1 MNILDII
8 RSYKEYQELKAE
20 VEAQLEELKKQAVAY
35 LTEAGKDEE
44 VTEAGKITYRQ
55 VISNRIDSTA
65 MKNQIPDVYKAFLKP
80 SVSMR
85 FTCN

>member
-8 RSYKEYQELKAE
+8 KSYKEYQALKAE

-35 LTEAGKDEE
+35 LTETGKDEA

-55 VISNRIDSTA
+55 VVSNRIDSTA

>member
-20 VEAQLEELKKQAVAY
+20 VETQLEELKKQAVAY